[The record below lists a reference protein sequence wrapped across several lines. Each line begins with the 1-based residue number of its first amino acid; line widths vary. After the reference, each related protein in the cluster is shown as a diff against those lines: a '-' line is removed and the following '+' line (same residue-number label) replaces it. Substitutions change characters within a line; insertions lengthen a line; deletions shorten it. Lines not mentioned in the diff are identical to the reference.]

1 MNELIR
7 GILKSKTMRTNGG
20 LLAALVAFWGDPA
33 LAGLPDEAKYALGGV
48 LLLNMILRKVTNQ
61 SLEEKGYKPPD
72 TKTMQAM
79 EQRMR
84 EVFRDEIEKWGKED
98 TAGLEI
104 PRPETVEYQEVG

>member
-7 GILKSKTMRTNGG
+7 GILKSKVMRANGG
-20 LLAALVAFWGDPA
+20 LLAALVAFWSDPA

-48 LLLNMILRKVTNQ
+48 LLLNMVLRKVTNQ

-84 EVFRDEIEKWGKED
+84 EVIRDEIKKWGKEEVG
-98 TAGLEI
+98 T
-104 PRPETVEYQEVG
+104 PEPPTVEYQEVG